1 MFEELNEMELLE
13 VEGGNDGMGSGGY
26 ESDPSRGIVRGGGP
40 WVSGRTY
47 YSMR

>member
-13 VEGGNDGMGSGGY
+13 VEGGNDGMGNGGY
-26 ESDPSRGIVRGGGP
+26 ESDPSRRMGGGNMY
-40 WVSGRTY
+40 SRTY